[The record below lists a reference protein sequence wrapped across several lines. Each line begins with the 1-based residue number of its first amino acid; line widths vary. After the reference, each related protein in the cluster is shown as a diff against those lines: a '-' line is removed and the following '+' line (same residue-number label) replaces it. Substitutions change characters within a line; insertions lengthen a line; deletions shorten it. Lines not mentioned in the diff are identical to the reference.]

1 MTDAH
6 RFTDT
11 AARLRRD
18 FDKVFAEVPTTAP
31 SILEDVLMIRLGN
44 DPFVVRLSEVAGL
57 HTERVIAPIPSPVSE
72 LLGIVAIRGVMAPV
86 YDLGGLLGYPVSQAP
101 RWLALA
107 RGPKA
112 AGLAFEVF
120 EAHARVSQESFAA
133 HETDSSAR
141 TYVQGAVQ
149 IAGIMR
155 PIIHIASV
163 LEAIAR
169 RAHVPFKEQ

>member
-18 FDKVFAEVPTTAP
+18 FDRGFAEAPMTAA
-31 SILEDVLMIRLGN
+31 SLVEDVLMIRIGN
-44 DPFVVRLSEVAGL
+44 DPFVLRLSEIAGL
-57 HTERVIAPIPSPVSE
+57 HTDRVIAPIPSPVSE

-86 YDLGGLLGYPVSQAP
+86 YDLGGLLGYPVSQAS

-107 RGPKA
+107 HGPKP
-112 AGLAFEVF
+112 AGFAFEVF

-133 HETDSSAR
+133 HETDSSSR
-141 TYVQGAVQ
+141 THLQGAVR
-149 IAGIMR
+149 IAGVVR
-155 PIIHIASV
+155 PVIHIASV

-169 RAHVPFKEQ
+169 RARAPSKEQ